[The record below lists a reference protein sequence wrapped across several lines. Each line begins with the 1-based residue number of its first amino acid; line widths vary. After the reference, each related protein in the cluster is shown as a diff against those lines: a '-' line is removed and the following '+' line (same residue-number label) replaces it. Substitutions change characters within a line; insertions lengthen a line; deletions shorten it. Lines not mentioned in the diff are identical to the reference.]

1 MTNDSP
7 VSSTFVSSSGDGY
20 ELQMGRWSR
29 RLAPLLVGFA
39 GIAGAQRVLD
49 VGCGTGNLSFCLVQ
63 NPEIASVTGI
73 DFSPAY
79 IEHAKRH
86 SDDARLS
93 FQVGDACALPFPDAS
108 FDHALSMLVL
118 PFIPQPQRAVREL
131 QRITRAG
138 GTVAAA
144 TWDTGGGLITY
155 RMLFDTAAM
164 LDPDGH
170 ALRAQAYA
178 RPMRRPGE
186 LARAWRDA
194 GFTDVVQD
202 MRTIRMDFTSFADF
216 WAPAEGNDGPI
227 AEYVN
232 ALDSE
237 ARTQLR
243 SAVELAYLEGEQDG
257 ARSYAATAWVVKGK
271 AS

>member
-1 MTNDSP
+1 MTNDP
-7 VSSTFVSSSGDGY
+7 PGSSTFVSSSGDGY

-49 VGCGTGNLSFCLVQ
+49 VGCGTGNLSFCLAQ

-118 PFIPQPQRAVREL
+118 PFIPQPQRAVHEL
-131 QRITRAG
+131 
-138 GTVAAA
+138 
-144 TWDTGGGLITY
+144 
-155 RMLFDTAAM
+155 
-164 LDPDGH
+164 
-170 ALRAQAYA
+170 
-178 RPMRRPGE
+178 
-186 LARAWRDA
+186 
-194 GFTDVVQD
+194 
-202 MRTIRMDFTSFADF
+202 
-216 WAPAEGNDGPI
+216 
-227 AEYVN
+227 
-232 ALDSE
+232 
-237 ARTQLR
+237 
-243 SAVELAYLEGEQDG
+243 
-257 ARSYAATAWVVKGK
+257 
-271 AS
+271 